1 MVAVR
6 QHLGRKALHP
16 DVRETHRGHRAAQLH
31 APARPHRQR
40 RKPPRRLEQRQ
51 IIPRIHLHGRVVME
65 SRARDEKAG
74 AAGGPFISRVRTPYG
89 STYGSITAR

>member
-1 MVAVR
+1 MAATLPFAENEIR
-6 QHLGRKALHP
+6 LLTALL
-16 DVRETHRGHRAAQLH
+16 RASAFH
-31 APARPHRQR
+31 DRRAFCRHRQR

-51 IIPRIHLHGRVVME
+51 IIPRIHLHRRDVME

-89 STYGSITAR
+89 SITAR

>member
-6 QHLGRKALHP
+6 QHLG
-16 DVRETHRGHRAAQLH
+16 
-31 APARPHRQR
+31 
-40 RKPPRRLEQRQ
+40 
-51 IIPRIHLHGRVVME
+51 

-89 STYGSITAR
+89 SITAR

>member
-1 MVAVR
+1 MNDEYQLPR
-6 QHLGRKALHP
+6 NSRRPISSFFLHP
-16 DVRETHRGHRAAQLH
+16 LKGGHRVARLH
-31 APARPHRQR
+31 APARRHRQR

-51 IIPRIHLHGRVVME
+51 IIPRIHLHRRDVME

-89 STYGSITAR
+89 SITAR